1 MRAIHMRLQR
11 LESRPR
17 PNPATLVTGNY
28 VTAEFAAEVCG
39 ILEAVGALAPDA
51 DRILTVITDNQV
63 HQVYAR

>member
-1 MRAIHMRLQR
+1 MKALYARLQR

-17 PNPATLVTGNY
+17 RNPATLVTGSY
-28 VTAEFAAEVCG
+28 VTAEFAAQVLD